1 MVSSYIFRFNNNRVY
16 MKKYYAFILGISLIA
31 AIAAPRAGATTD
43 VAFDVIGTA
52 GTGATYDISF
62 SSIFSSEE
70 DLGQD
75 LYDYIYNKV
84 KSEGSDLAVKRLLA
98 RRPLSKEELGFLI
111 PGSNIGGLLSKPDP
125 QAELKPD
132 QVIARHEELTR
143 LLADE
148 KELADLEVLSEMEV
162 APVEIFA
169 NGDESDSG
177 FDLIVDL
184 DIIETILFA
193 KSTTVL
199 GGGGPGAP
207 AGSEVFEVGGE
218 GSEDQG
224 AKIGEKDKKKSDK
237 EKLGVKEGGLA
248 GGLVEEGAAE
258 EPGPIHDE
266 SSGMCIAKP
275 SFNSAITAFLKKEQ
289 ELESAAAQEGGDT
302 KGKQGSKKDASEKS
316 GSGSGAENEEESID
330 YEKEPLVP
338 APAANWKK
346 EPLCAGPFC
355 LTIEEKYKKE
365 SSYLANENCVE
376 CHFEKIND
384 AFKKTLGHNLVPSKV
399 TGNLIEGPKCKRSL
413 FNLAWNAILIPQP
426 ILTPPNDD
434 LVIKADFTGNFMSF
448 LNANNPFCEKKKDMA
463 GKAKYVCEPDKNR
476 QARVTQRVLLQASD
490 NKSTSDTLGDIRR
503 EIQAQQK
510 EAEKTLKQVLLE
522 TEVENGASQFRV
534 LSQELDTMALYF
546 KGFNDLYNKL
556 TSGGNDSPCKVLE
569 NKSTCN

>member
-1 MVSSYIFRFNNNRVY
+1 
-16 MKKYYAFILGISLIA
+16 MKKYFTFILGILLIA
-31 AIAAPRAGATTD
+31 VLAAPLAGATTD

-111 PGSNIGGLLSKPDP
+111 PGSNIGELLSKPNP
-125 QAELKPD
+125 QDELQPG
-132 QVIARHEELTR
+132 QVVARHDELIK
-143 LLADE
+143 LLEDE

-162 APVEIFA
+162 APTEIFA

-193 KSTTVL
+193 KSMTVA

-207 AGSEVFEVGGE
+207 AGSDVLEVGGE
-218 GSEDQG
+218 GAAEDE
-224 AKIGEKDKKKSDK
+224 KVGEKDKKKVDDK
-237 EKLGVKEGGLA
+237 EKAGVKEGGLA
-248 GGLVEEGAAE
+248 GGPTGEEAAE

-275 SFNSAITAFLKKEQ
+275 SFNSAVTAFLKKEQ
-289 ELESAAAQEGGDT
+289 ALESGGAKGEGG
-302 KGKQGSKKDASEKS
+302 GAEGGQGSKKDASGET
-316 GSGSGAENEEESID
+316 GSGSGASNGEESID

-338 APAANWKK
+338 GPAANWKK

-413 FNLAWNAILIPQP
+413 FNLAWNVILIPQP

-434 LVIKADFTGNFMSF
+434 LVIKADFTDNFMSF
-448 LNANNPFCEKKKDMA
+448 INANNPFCEKKKDMA
-463 GKAKYVCEPDKNR
+463 GKLKYVCEPDKNR
-476 QARVTQRVLLQASD
+476 QTRVTQKVLLQASD
-490 NKSTSDTLGDIRR
+490 NKSMADAFGDIRR

-510 EAEKTLKQVLLE
+510 EAEKVLKQVLLT
-522 TEVENGASQFRV
+522 TEAESGAVQFRV
-534 LSQELDTMALYF
+534 LSQELDTMTLYF
-546 KGFNDLYNKL
+546 EGFKNLYNKL